1 MVSQRCTRIP
11 DRSDPVATAPPSYR
25 DCLNAVKNIKLT
37 NFLGAGG
44 DFGGIDFSKLGGG
57 AGLGGEDEE
66 EEDDDEDDDDMPA
79 LEGEEGDKT
88 EAKTEAKPAEASKPA
103 A

>member
-1 MVSQRCTRIP
+1 MPHCIEEH
-11 DRSDPVATAPPSYR
+11 
-25 DCLNAVKNIKLT
+25 KKLT
-37 NFLGAGG
+37 KPLGAGG

-57 AGLGGEDEE
+57 AGLGGEEEE

-79 LEGEEGDKT
+79 LEGEEDKT

>member
-1 MVSQRCTRIP
+1 ME
-11 DRSDPVATAPPSYR
+11 
-25 DCLNAVKNIKLT
+25 LT
-37 NFLGAGG
+37 HPLGAGG

-57 AGLGGEDEE
+57 AGLGGEEE
-66 EEDDDEDDDDMPA
+66 EEDEDDEDDDDMPA

-88 EAKTEAKPAEASKPA
+88 EAKTEAKPAESSKPA